1 MFDVPETPDNVF
13 LLAGKLL
20 TRLQACKGHRAVS
33 IAHDPDWLGVRKTIL
48 LQKSKLEQMQ

>member
-1 MFDVPETPDNVF
+1 MFDVPETPDDVF

-33 IAHDPDWLGVRKTIL
+33 IAHDPDRLGVRKSFL
-48 LQKSKLEQMQ
+48 LQRSKLEQMQ